1 MDTHYTAIFVLLAQ
15 YLWLL
20 WYLPGSRLPATLAN
34 VGAALDAVIAVE
46 QGDDMAYSNGSYDR
60 AMQVLLD
67 ATRVLTDALREESAE

>member
-1 MDTHYTAIFVLLAQ
+1 MTVQQPPKPDIDTLRAK
-15 YLWLL
+15 
-20 WYLPGSRLPATLAN
+20 